1 MSLFWLDFFQ
11 PFRACYF
18 AIRAQF
24 SASALA
30 PYRKYG
36 PDFLSSLSS
45 SLPDAVIADAAAAAR
60 KADIDRCCRCS
71 VRLKLSSGENEIV
84 RWPWPRPR
92 HFIVYVRSIL
102 AKDVKDMIAATRALL
117 YSF

>member
-11 PFRACYF
+11 SSRACYF

-24 SASALA
+24 SASAFA

-36 PDFLSSLSS
+36 PDFLPSLSS

-60 KADIDRCCRCS
+60 KAGIDRCCRCS

-84 RWPWPRPR
+84 RWPRPR
-92 HFIVYVRSIL
+92 RFIVYVRSIL

>member
-11 PFRACYF
+11 PSRACYF

-36 PDFLSSLSS
+36 PDFHPPLPSSF
-45 SLPDAVIADAAAAAR
+45 PDAVIADAAAAAR
-60 KADIDRCCRCS
+60 KAGVDRCCRCS
-71 VRLKLSSGENEIV
+71 VRLKLSSGENKIV
-84 RWPWPRPR
+84 RWSRSR

-102 AKDVKDMIAATRALL
+102 AKDVKDMIAATRTLL
-117 YSF
+117 YT

>member
-11 PFRACYF
+11 PFRDCYF

-24 SASALA
+24 STSALA

-36 PDFLSSLSS
+36 PDFLSFLSS
-45 SLPDAVIADAAAAAR
+45 SLPDAVIADVAAVAR
-60 KADIDRCCRCS
+60 KAGIDRCCRCS

-84 RWPWPRPR
+84 RWPRPR

-102 AKDVKDMIAATRALL
+102 AKDVKDMITATRSLL